1 MAEIYEYAPIF
12 TEQQVVI
19 LGCGDSLLNP
29 QLNADT

>member
-19 LGCGDSLLNP
+19 LGYGDSLLTP
-29 QLNADT
+29 PIEC